1 MRKETNLPKRTQKEV
16 FKVPDGY
23 FENFESR
30 LFSTLESKP
39 KEVVPKYRKLHY
51 SRWVSIA
58 ATVTILLGVAV
69 FYTSKDQYANLN
81 NETIESYLQGQS
93 VFVST
98 NMESYLE
105 EEDFAELE
113 KTISWDTI
121 ELDEYLLT
129 STDIEYYINE

>member
-1 MRKETNLPKRTQKEV
+1 MRKETNLPKHTQKEV

-30 LFSTLESKP
+30 LFTSLENSP
-39 KEVVPKYRKLHY
+39 TEIAPKYRRLRY

-58 ATVTILLGVAV
+58 ATVTILLGIAV

-105 EEDFAELE
+105 EQDVVELE
-113 KTISWDTI
+113 KTISWDAV